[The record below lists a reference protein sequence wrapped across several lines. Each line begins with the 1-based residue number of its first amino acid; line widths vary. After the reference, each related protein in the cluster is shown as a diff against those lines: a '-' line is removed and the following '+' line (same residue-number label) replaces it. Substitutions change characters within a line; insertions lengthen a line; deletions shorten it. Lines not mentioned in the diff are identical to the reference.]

1 MDISKVLAAAAKV
14 KATEARV
21 EIGEPTLLIVRG
33 ETRTLFASTV
43 KADDFE
49 NGVIQRLNAFA
60 REQLRATG
68 RCEWQYEEK
77 GVGKIRAEVEPTKAR
92 FLLPMTSEVQSSSET
107 SDKLAPGESK
117 PGLLGR
123 LLGRK

>member
-1 MDISKVLAAAAKV
+1 MDISKVLAAAAKI

-21 EIGEPTLLIVRG
+21 EIGEPTILIVRG

-49 NGVIQRLNAFA
+49 NGVTQRLNAFA

-68 RCEWQYEEK
+68 RCQWQYEEK
-77 GVGKIRAEVEPTKAR
+77 GIGKIQAEIEPTKAR
-92 FLLPMTSEVQSSSET
+92 FLLPVTAEVQSSSQA

-117 PGLLGR
+117 PGLFSKLF
-123 LLGRK
+123 GRK